1 MSDTEEKAL
10 ALVNFER
17 GRLQQ
22 PLLKYP
28 PAGEVFIVLC
38 RVMEQHEAY
47 KEEYSDFR
55 QEVSKIASSA
65 LVMYNRVG
73 EGNCLTAQALQGII
87 IPAPK
92 PDRLASLFVTT
103 FKGSDIGEAG
113 GYWWIEKK
121 FRAALEALGL
131 EIREKGK

>member
-1 MSDTEEKAL
+1 MTYISEKAL

-92 PDRLASLFVTT
+92 PDPLVEVITECDDGTWETKEEYA
-103 FKGSDIGEAG
+103 D
-113 GYWWIEKK
+113 K
-121 FRAALEALGL
+121 FRAALDARGL
-131 EIREKGK
+131 EIREKGR